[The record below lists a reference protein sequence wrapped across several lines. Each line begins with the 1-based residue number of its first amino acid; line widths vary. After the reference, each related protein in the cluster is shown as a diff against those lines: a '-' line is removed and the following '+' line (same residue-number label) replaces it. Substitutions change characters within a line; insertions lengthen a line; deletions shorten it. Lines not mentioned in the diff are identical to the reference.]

1 MCYVCTFIDDLT
13 LLQNLVFF
21 ACVRVRTWMCVH
33 GHVGAFGDKVLNTSE
48 HALIWN
54 ELPCYH
60 DDVSYVMR
68 LLSDI

>member
-1 MCYVCTFIDDLT
+1 M
-13 LLQNLVFF
+13 
-21 ACVRVRTWMCVH
+21 H